1 MCSFCDQRLMV
12 PNDHVG
18 AVKCPSCTMEFM
30 VKGPDE
36 SDEETQEITVVKSFE
51 DILHCPHAIRAL
63 RVQLEKRP
71 VMSRCPVCKTQFMAE
86 VEEA

>member
-1 MCSFCDQRLMV
+1 
-12 PNDHVG
+12 
-18 AVKCPSCTMEFM
+18 MEFII
-30 VKGPDE
+30 KGPDE
-36 SDEETQEITVVKSFE
+36 ADEEIEKLKVVKSSE
-51 DILHCPHAIRAL
+51 DILHCPTCDQAL